1 MNIHNVLKEK
11 RKEFSLTQEELA
23 EKISVSPK
31 TISNWENGKTNPDLE
46 SLILLAQLF
55 HLSLDNLLLGD
66 SQTVAEMNKD
76 LKKGRKILKIIV
88 TSILVTISAFSIGL
102 LIYEESTKHYRQAYE
117 EYVRNQYTGDSVND
131 ESANSD

>member
-117 EYVRNQYTGDSVND
+117 EHVRNQYTGDSVND
-131 ESANSD
+131 ESASSY